1 MSLVPALLAGL
12 AAAVL
17 LAPRPARARL
27 AAVLPGPA
35 GVRPVRRRGTDTT
48 TAGTGPAGDGPAG
61 PGVLS
66 RPAVRVLASAIGG
79 VGLVLLLGGAA
90 GVAAGLVV
98 AVAGPAVIA
107 RLEPPAG
114 QQEREAL
121 EADLPLALDL
131 LAACLAGG
139 APLAVAAQV
148 VGDAVPE
155 PCGRRLRLV
164 AAALHVGSP
173 PSDAWVAL
181 APWTDDGLVG
191 RAVRTLGR
199 AGEGGAPVAG
209 EVARLADEARTAAR
223 ARGEQAA
230 QRAGVLAAAPLG
242 LCFLPGF
249 VLLAVVPVLVGL
261 LGPMLEAL

>member
-1 MSLVPALLAGL
+1 MSVLVPAALAGL
-12 AAAVL
+12 AAGVL

-27 AAVLPGPA
+27 AAVLPVPVGVEPA
-35 GVRPVRRRGTDTT
+35 REGERRS
-48 TAGTGPAGDGPAG
+48 PDGAG
-61 PGVLS
+61 PHTGRSGRLS
-66 RPAVRVLASAIGG
+66 QPAVRVLACALSA
-79 VGLVLLLGGAA
+79 VGLALLLRGAA
-90 GVAAGLVV
+90 GIAVGIVV
-98 AVAGPAVIA
+98 AVVGPFVLA

-139 APLAVAAQV
+139 APLASAAQV
-148 VGDAVPE
+148 VGDAVPG

-164 AAALHVGSP
+164 AAALQVGSP
-173 PSDAWVAL
+173 ASDAWVAL
-181 APWTDDGLVG
+181 APWTCDGLAG
-191 RAVRTLGR
+191 RAVRTLAR

-209 EVARLADEARTAAR
+209 DVARLAEEARTAAR

-230 QRAGVLAAAPLG
+230 RRAGVLAAAPLG

-261 LGPMLEAL
+261 LGPMLQAL